1 MPELNMDNLDEEFN
15 LPAIDSRT
23 GLVQRKDE
31 DDPVE
36 IIKDN
41 INRANEILDLVQDQ
55 MSRGNITA
63 RLVEVAS
70 DLINGITAAAKEL
83 SSDALQKE
91 GLQLKDKMVKLK
103 EREVVVKEKKVVRR
117 SSGGVTNQ
125 NIIVSN
131 REDLMKFIKGEE
143 NLPQLEE

>member
-1 MPELNMDNLDEEFN
+1 MPELNMNNLDQEFN

-23 GLVQRKDE
+23 GLVQRKDT

-63 RLVEVAS
+63 RLVEVAG
-70 DLINGITAAAKEL
+70 DLINGVTAAAKEL
-83 SSDALQKE
+83 SVSSLQKE
-91 GLQLKDKMVKLK
+91 GLQLKEKMIKLK
-103 EREVVVKEKKVVRR
+103 EREVIIKEKKVTHR
-117 SSGGVTNQ
+117 SGNVTNQ
-125 NIIVSN
+125 NIIVSS
-131 REDLMKFIKGEE
+131 REDLMKFIKGEG
-143 NLPQLEE
+143 NLQQIDE

>member
-1 MPELNMDNLDEEFN
+1 MPELNMDNLDEEFG
-15 LPAIDSRT
+15 LPPVDSRT

-36 IIKDN
+36 ILKDN

-55 MSRGNITA
+55 MLRGNMTA

-83 SSDALQKE
+83 SSDGLQKVS
-91 GLQLKDKMVKLK
+91 LQLKNRMVELK
-103 EREVVVKEKKVVRR
+103 EREVVVKEKRISNR
-117 SSGGVTNQ
+117 STGVTNQ
-125 NIIVSN
+125 NIIISN
-131 REDLMKFIKGEE
+131 REDILKFIKGEKSVD
-143 NLPQLEE
+143 QIEE